1 MLLYLSDEV
10 RECSLHAKTCA
21 RNADAQSDPHVRQSF
36 LDAEQSWLALAK
48 RLAHF
53 AETQNLNSDFQN
65 RPSTSTC
72 RLIAV
77 KYIN

>member
-10 RECSLHAKTCA
+10 RECRLHAKTCA

-53 AETQNLNSDFQN
+53 AELET
-65 RPSTSTC
+65 
-72 RLIAV
+72 
-77 KYIN
+77 